1 MHTCEP
7 ALVILALVATACV
20 CHSAT
25 TPAAWSN
32 TLKPSGTAAGPLTL
46 AKDGATSYV
55 IVIPAKPTSQD
66 NKAAEDLALWLG
78 KMTDATFAIV
88 PDSTSP
94 RDTEISIGRTNRLTD
109 ARVPQAGADLGNEGY
124 AIGVEGQR
132 LFLLGGKKRG
142 AINAVYALLE
152 EDFGCRWYS
161 QSYTKIPHRSV
172 LRFGPVPRSY
182 VPRLMIRDPF
192 YHDAFDATWSLH
204 NRTNAPNAAVPEEWG
219 GHVDYDGL
227 FVHTSNT
234 LVPPDQ
240 YFAKHPEYYMMSG
253 GKRSPQQLCLTNPD
267 VVRIA
272 TENLLRIL
280 KDNPNTEIVSVSPN
294 DGGGHC
300 TCPNCRA
307 IDDANGSPSGTL
319 ITFLNQIAE
328 AVEKV
333 RPAQR
338 RDPTVQRPALVALSL
353 HLLRHRHEAREQALP
368 ERHHRVGEDHEEHRH
383 LGLLRQLQPLPRAHA
398 EHGHPA
404 ADGGLLRRAQL
415 RRRHDAGGLPG
426 LRGRV
431 RAPKVVGDGEAA
443 LGSVA
448 TSRHAGGRLH
458 RRLLRHGG

>member
-182 VPRLMIRDPF
+182 VPRPVLPRRLRR
-192 YHDAFDATWSLH
+192 HLVATQPH
-204 NRTNAPNAAVPEEWG
+204 QR
-219 GHVDYDGL
+219 
-227 FVHTSNT
+227 
-234 LVPPDQ
+234 
-240 YFAKHPEYYMMSG
+240 
-253 GKRSPQQLCLTNPD
+253 
-267 VVRIA
+267 
-272 TENLLRIL
+272 
-280 KDNPNTEIVSVSPN
+280 
-294 DGGGHC
+294 
-300 TCPNCRA
+300 
-307 IDDANGSPSGTL
+307 
-319 ITFLNQIAE
+319 
-328 AVEKV
+328 
-333 RPAQR
+333 AQR
-338 RDPTVQRPALVALSL
+338 RRARGVGRTRGLRWTV
-353 HLLRHRHEAREQALP
+353 
-368 ERHHRVGEDHEEHRH
+368 
-383 LGLLRQLQPLPRAHA
+383 RAHLQHA
-398 EHGHPA
+398 CA
-404 ADGGLLRRAQL
+404 ARPVLR
-415 RRRHDAGGLPG
+415 
-426 LRGRV
+426 
-431 RAPKVVGDGEAA
+431 
-443 LGSVA
+443 
-448 TSRHAGGRLH
+448 
-458 RRLLRHGG
+458 